1 MKIKKIYSCAMALV
15 LAGSMMAACG
25 NSSNVGNTGTPTP
38 SASGQPSASPSGTA
52 EGERTKD
59 GIMYTE
65 GVPIVDEKDSFSFTL
80 FVDDSQEDDD
90 YVILDLLEKQTGIKV
105 ELMKYPYAVA
115 QEKLALQLNS
125 GDYADCI
132 GGWTLSANS
141 ILTYGMEEGVFIP
154 LEEYFEKYCPKI
166 TEILNLEGVRETMTT
181 PDGHIYSIPYALSA
195 PEVSFNP
202 YINTTWLKNVGMEM
216 PTTTEELR
224 EVLRAFKTKDANGN
238 GNPNDEIPFTTG
250 PDNKHL
256 GELAGWFGMSVNDE
270 GFTMVDGKLAFGAN
284 TEEYKNGIKFL
295 ASLYAEGL
303 IDNEM
308 FTQDSAQWK
317 AKGGQN
323 LYGVS
328 IMYGSGD
335 IMPYDAGTKP
345 EWEPLPVLKGSDS
358 VKPVFLRETYGTT
371 VLKNQV
377 VITDNAKNPEIIC
390 RWWDNLFELEN
401 SIQTH
406 NGPLGIT
413 LIKGDDGSYTRI
425 DTSKTFSEADQK
437 LYDWGNLF
445 PQSLPRYVPN
455 GFKIKE
461 EVETYQEKPVVD
473 ALYAP
478 FLTEAIPQYWAKA
491 EDATKLA
498 DLSTAIKDYITQKKA
513 EWISGQTDIDK
524 DWDAYLAQ
532 LEKLKLQ
539 ELIEIRT
546 SVLN

>member
-1 MKIKKIYSCAMALV
+1 MRIKKILSCAMALT
-15 LAGSMMAACG
+15 LAASMLAACG
-25 NSSNVGNTGTPTP
+25 SSSNVGNTGTPTP

-90 YVILDLLEKQTGIKV
+90 YVILDLLEEQTGVKV

-141 ILTYGMEEGVFIP
+141 ILTYGVDEGVFIP
-154 LEEYFEKYCPKI
+154 LEDYFDKYAPKI
-166 TEILNLEGVRETMTT
+166 TEILSLEGVRETMTT

-195 PEVSFNP
+195 PQVAFNP

-224 EVLRAFKTKDANGN
+224 AVLKAFKEKDANGN
-238 GNPNDEIPFTTG
+238 GDPNDEIPFTTD
-250 PDNKHL
+250 PNNKHL

-270 GFTMVDGKLAFGAN
+270 GFTMVDGKLTFGAN

-303 IDNEM
+303 VDNEM

-358 VKPVFLRETYGTT
+358 VTPVFLRDSYGTS

-377 VITDNAKNPEIIC
+377 VITDNAKNPEIIV

-401 SIQTH
+401 SLQTH
-406 NGPLGIT
+406 NGPIGVT
-413 LIKGDDGSYTRI
+413 VVKGDDGSYTRI
-425 DTSKTFSEADQK
+425 DTSKTMSEAEQK
-437 LYDWGNLF
+437 IYEWGNLF
-445 PQSLPRYVPN
+445 PQSLPRYLPN

-461 EVETYQEKPVVD
+461 EVETYQEKPVVE

-478 FLTEAIPQYWAKA
+478 YLTEAIPEYWAKT

-498 DLSTAIKDYITQKKA
+498 DLSTAIKDYVIQKKA

-524 DWDAYLAQ
+524 DWDNYLNQ
-532 LEKLKLQ
+532 LQKLKLQ
-539 ELIEIRT
+539 DLIDIRT